1 MRDFIQRMYHAIQEG
16 NVELFDDIEEDIK
29 RGNIELSLED
39 IVPLCKMTIIDS
51 EYIEYSQI
59 IEIVRMT
66 LWAVEKGDMKEGIK
80 EFVKGLEEIYN
91 EGQKDTWKNWYGFS
105 YEEFIDRYIG
115 MTILRYKEDDM
126 ILLGNTISKSGCTN
140 FKITILKIL
149 KRTMAREAG
158 KGRVFSQGKNF
169 RKEYKIRELIN
180 SCKLQENSV
189 CNL

>member
-105 YEEFIDRYIG
+105 YEEFKDREKNCSGNGAYVLWG
-115 MTILRYKEDDM
+115 NECRGAKRDLPPRCCQDEPDNGGRNRLRLTYPQ
-126 ILLGNTISKSGCTN
+126 LLLPNTAQVVQQEC
-140 FKITILKIL
+140 
-149 KRTMAREAG
+149 G
-158 KGRVFSQGKNF
+158 K
-169 RKEYKIRELIN
+169 
-180 SCKLQENSV
+180 QEQTV
-189 CNL
+189 VPYPCRGEPV

>member
-66 LWAVEKGDMKEGIK
+66 LWAVEKGDMERRNKGIR
-80 EFVKGLEEIYN
+80 KGARKKYIMRDRRILGKI
-91 EGQKDTWKNWYGFS
+91 GMVFS
-105 YEEFIDRYIG
+105 YEEFIDRY
-115 MTILRYKEDDM
+115 K
-126 ILLGNTISKSGCTN
+126 
-140 FKITILKIL
+140 
-149 KRTMAREAG
+149 
-158 KGRVFSQGKNF
+158 V
-169 RKEYKIRELIN
+169 
-180 SCKLQENSV
+180 
-189 CNL
+189 

>member
-59 IEIVRMT
+59 I
-66 LWAVEKGDMKEGIK
+66 KGDMKEGIK

-149 KRTMAREAG
+149 KRTMAREAEKEEYLVKG
-158 KGRVFSQGKNF
+158 KILERN
-169 RKEYKIRELIN
+169 I
-180 SCKLQENSV
+180 KLEN
-189 CNL
+189 

>member
-91 EGQKDTWKNWYGFS
+91 EGQKDTWKNWYSFS

-149 KRTMAREAG
+149 KRTMAREAEKEEYLVKG
-158 KGRVFSQGKNF
+158 KILERN
-169 RKEYKIRELIN
+169 I
-180 SCKLQENSV
+180 KLEN
-189 CNL
+189 

>member
-1 MRDFIQRMYHAIQEG
+1 MYHAIQEG

-91 EGQKDTWKNWYGFS
+91 EGQKDTWKN
-105 YEEFIDRYIG
+105 

-149 KRTMAREAG
+149 KRTMAREAEKEEYLVKG
-158 KGRVFSQGKNF
+158 KILERN
-169 RKEYKIRELIN
+169 I
-180 SCKLQENSV
+180 KLEN
-189 CNL
+189 

>member
-91 EGQKDTWKNWYGFS
+91 EGQKDTW
-105 YEEFIDRYIG
+105 FIACKPCFYA
-115 MTILRYKEDDM
+115 
-126 ILLGNTISKSGCTN
+126 
-140 FKITILKIL
+140 KI
-149 KRTMAREAG
+149 
-158 KGRVFSQGKNF
+158 
-169 RKEYKIRELIN
+169 
-180 SCKLQENSV
+180 
-189 CNL
+189 